1 MGQVSV
7 RYETLIYLSA
17 SGTVTSAQTAFGVSL
32 QNYTHDGQTVQA
44 PSTDASVPNS
54 VGNAILAVGGLDTT
68 KNAAHV
74 GAPIPPPDAFANA
87 RPCSIYYGQIAAKYQ
102 ADFTTKLPKFQG
114 ATLPYAPCGYTGPQF
129 RAAYENNSALDGSG
143 VTVASTLWYN
153 SSTIRSDINTYAT
166 NHGDGAYARGQ
177 FNIVLPQGGFNI
189 VPDCDPS
196 GVQSEQALD
205 TEAMHAM
212 APSANILYYASASCF
227 DDDLID
233 TLAKV
238 VRQNK
243 ASIVSNSWGEP
254 EEAAGAD
261 VIAGFEQ
268 VFLRGALQGISFL
281 FSSGDNGDELQN
293 TGLKQA
299 DFPDFESECH
309 RRRRDERRDRR
320 SGSVRLPDRL
330 GHAKVRAVRKRQVV
344 DPERLLVRRGR
355 WVLRAVQ
362 PSGLPERGRA
372 E

>member
-1 MGQVSV
+1 VGQVSV

-32 QNYTHDGQTVQA
+32 QNYTHDGGQTVQA

-166 NHGDGAYARGQ
+166 NHGDRTVAAVHGWPPGLAEPDDLRPVRGPNVHGYQGHAPGRGQ
-177 FNIVLPQGGFNI
+177 CPGRLREWCR
-189 VPDCDPS
+189 CDGWS
-196 GVQSEQALD
+196 GVQRPHVQ
-205 TEAMHAM
+205 
-212 APSANILYYASASCF
+212 PGF
-227 DDDLID
+227 
-233 TLAKV
+233 
-238 VRQNK
+238 Q
-243 ASIVSNSWGEP
+243 P
-254 EEAAGAD
+254 AD
-261 VIAGFEQ
+261 RA
-268 VFLRGALQGISFL
+268 
-281 FSSGDNGDELQN
+281 
-293 TGLKQA
+293 
-299 DFPDFESECH
+299 
-309 RRRRDERRDRR
+309 
-320 SGSVRLPDRL
+320 RL
-330 GHAKVRAVRKRQVV
+330 G
-344 DPERLLVRRGR
+344 
-355 WVLRAVQ
+355 
-362 PSGLPERGRA
+362 
-372 E
+372 